1 MKRKNDPFSGIKI
14 TPQSGKQSFVFDYR
28 PSIKIRLVIQ
38 QLAVAVIQG
47 PIARDRIG
55 NAAYVVIQG
64 VLVQR
69 EDLPAVLRH
78 LLVEDP
84 EKVGA
89 LDRL

>member
-1 MKRKNDPFSGIKI
+1 MEGSNEGAVFLQHVVGIL
-14 TPQSGKQSFVFDYR
+14 VCV
-28 PSIKIRLVIQ
+28 KIRLVIQ
-38 QLAVAVIQG
+38 QLAVAVVQG

-78 LLVEDP
+78 LLVKDP

>member
-1 MKRKNDPFSGIKI
+1 MPFNSLVTTRVGIL
-14 TPQSGKQSFVFDYR
+14 VCV
-28 PSIKIRLVIQ
+28 KIRLVIQ